1 MNAIYTAK
9 QKEKDTLY
17 VKIIYNQEILNTPYE
32 IYVLLTQ
39 LVQKT
44 LKNNF
49 DEDFYYHTKEYEKA
63 REIADMLIKQYY
75 FLLTEKQ

>member
-49 DEDFYYHTKEYEKA
+49 
-63 REIADMLIKQYY
+63 
-75 FLLTEKQ
+75 